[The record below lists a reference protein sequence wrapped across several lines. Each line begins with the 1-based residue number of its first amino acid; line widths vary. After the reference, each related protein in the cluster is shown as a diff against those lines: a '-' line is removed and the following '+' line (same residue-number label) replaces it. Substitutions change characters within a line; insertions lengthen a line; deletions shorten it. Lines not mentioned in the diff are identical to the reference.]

1 MVSLIYIDYGI
12 ITMIKLINTSESY
25 PFGGRG
31 ENT

>member
-12 ITMIKLINTSESY
+12 ITMIKLINTSQSY
-25 PFGGRG
+25 PFSGRD